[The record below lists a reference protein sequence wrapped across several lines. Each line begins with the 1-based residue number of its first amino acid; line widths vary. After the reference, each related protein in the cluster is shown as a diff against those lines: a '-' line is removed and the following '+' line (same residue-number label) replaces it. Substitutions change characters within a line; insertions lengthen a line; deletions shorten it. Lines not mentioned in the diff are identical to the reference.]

1 MHRISLTI
9 QGMDNHLWLVRV
21 YFVLQ
26 PLQPVNL
33 T

>member
-1 MHRISLTI
+1 MHHISLKI
-9 QGMDNHLWLVRV
+9 QGMDNHLRLVRV

-26 PLQPVNL
+26 LLQPVNL